1 MGVCDVPAI
10 SAVCNTAGEAAG
22 SVVSAPFEWLAT
34 TTGAAAKVMFE
45 TVWTVLDDTTFV
57 DVTSSGYTEVYNLIF
72 GVAVFI
78 MLGVFLLQ
86 VITGMIRREPAALN
100 RAALGLAKSILGSFV
115 VLTLVGTVLEVTDRV
130 CLGIVHATGTT
141 MAEMGDR
148 LGLLVAGLGAISL
161 RNPGAGAIINIFLA
175 TLAIGGAFLVWL
187 SLLVRK
193 ALLLIAVVFAPL
205 ALAGSSW
212 DHTRAWV
219 GRWASFVVAM
229 IVSKVVIV
237 VIFLVATTQVSA
249 PIDADLKS
257 ISDPIA
263 GIVLML
269 VAGFAPYIAYKA
281 ISFMGF
287 DMYHAMS
294 AEQETKQALNRP
306 IPLPNR
312 RPPVEAKQVLGG
324 GSLDSAGRSTTG
336 TASGP
341 QAVPVTPGATTAMIS
356 ASTQTT
362 AAGTAAPPVAAAML
376 GAEAVQQT
384 AGAAKRLGESVA
396 GTAEQLA
403 TTASAPSGEQPD
415 RQRPDHVD
423 LSPRPPM
430 PQPSDST
437 LDRSGGEPTW
447 PRR

>member
-10 SAVCNTAGEAAG
+10 STVCNTAGNAAG

-34 TTGAAAKVMFE
+34 TTGAAAKLMFE
-45 TVWTVLDDTTFV
+45 TTWTVLDDTTFV
-57 DVTSSGYTEVYNLIF
+57 DVTSSGYTQVYNLIF
-72 GVAVFI
+72 GVAVFV
-78 MLGVFLLQ
+78 MLGFFLLQ
-86 VITGMIRREPAALN
+86 VIAGMIRREPAVLT

-115 VLTLVGTVLEVTDRV
+115 VLTLVGTALEITDRV

-141 MAEMGDR
+141 MAELGDR

-193 ALLLIAVVFAPL
+193 ALLLIAVVFAPF

-229 IVSKVVIV
+229 ILSKVVIV
-237 VIFLVATTQVSA
+237 VIFLIATTQVSA
-249 PIDADLKS
+249 PIDADLKT

-306 IPLPNR
+306 IPLPNK
-312 RPPVEAKQVLGG
+312 RPPVEAKQVLDGG
-324 GSLDSAGRSTTG
+324 GTQGSSGG
-336 TASGP
+336 VTASSPSSGP
-341 QAVPVTPGATTAMIS
+341 KAVPVTPGAAKTSTS
-356 ASTQTT
+356 ASKQTT
-362 AAGTAAPPVAAAML
+362 AAGAEAPPVAAAL
-376 GAEAVQQT
+376 VGAEAVQQT
-384 AGAAKRLGESVA
+384 ASAGKRVGESVA
-396 GTAEQLA
+396 GVAEQHA
-403 TTASAPSGEQPD
+403 TTASEPAG
-415 RQRPDHVD
+415 H
-423 LSPRPPM
+423 RPPM
-430 PQPSDST
+430 PQPADTT
-437 LDRSGGEPTW
+437 LD

>member
-10 SAVCNTAGEAAG
+10 STVCNVAGDAG
-22 SVVSAPFEWLAT
+22 SSVVSAPFEWLAT
-34 TTGAAAKVMFE
+34 TIGVAAKAMFE

-57 DVTSSGYTEVYNLIF
+57 DVTGSGYTKVYNLIF

-78 MLGVFLLQ
+78 MLGFFLLQ
-86 VITGMIRREPAALN
+86 VIGGMIRREPAALT

-115 VLTLVGTVLEVTDRV
+115 VLTLVATALEITDRV
-130 CLGIVHATGTT
+130 CIGIVHATGTT
-141 MAEMGDR
+141 MAQMGDR
-148 LGLLVAGLGAISL
+148 LGLLVAGLGAINMHS
-161 RNPGAGAIINIFLA
+161 PGAGAIINIFLG

-212 DHTRAWV
+212 DHTRAWL

-237 VIFLVATTQVSA
+237 VIFLIATTQVSA

-294 AEQETKQALNRP
+294 AEQETRQALNRP
-306 IPLPNR
+306 IPLPTK
-312 RPPVEAKQVLGG
+312 RPPVEAKQVLDGGTSQG
-324 GSLDSAGRSTTG
+324 GSSGAPASSPSGR
-336 TASGP
+336 
-341 QAVPVTPGATTAMIS
+341 QAAPVTPGAGTSSTSVATESTAS
-356 ASTQTT
+356 GA
-362 AAGTAAPPVAAAML
+362 AAPPVAAAL
-376 GAEAVQQT
+376 VGAEAVKQT
-384 AGAAKRLGESVA
+384 SAAGKRVGETVGGAAEQQA
-396 GTAEQLA
+396 TPAAETPA
-403 TTASAPSGEQPD
+403 
-415 RQRPDHVD
+415 
-423 LSPRPPM
+423 PRPPL
-430 PQPSDST
+430 PQPADTT
-437 LDRSGGEPTW
+437 LDRPGGAPSWPT
-447 PRR
+447 P

>member
-10 SAVCNTAGEAAG
+10 STVCNAATDATG
-22 SVVSAPFEWLAT
+22 SVVSAPFEWLAK
-34 TTGAAAKVMFE
+34 TTGEAAKVMFE

-57 DVTSSGYTEVYNLIF
+57 DVTSSGYTKVYNLIF
-72 GVAVFI
+72 GIAVFI
-78 MLGVFLLQ
+78 MVGFFLLQ
-86 VITGMIRREPAALN
+86 VISGMIRREPAALT
-100 RAALGLAKSILGSFV
+100 RAALGLAKSILGCFV
-115 VLTLVGTVLEVTDRV
+115 VLTLVGTALEITDRV
-130 CLGIVHATGTT
+130 CLGIVHATGSTV
-141 MAEMGDR
+141 AEMGDR
-148 LGLLVAGLGAISL
+148 LGILVAGLGAVSL
-161 RNPGAGAIINIFLA
+161 HNPGAGAIINIFLA

-212 DHTRAWV
+212 DRTRAWV

-229 IVSKVVIV
+229 ILSKVVMV
-237 VIFLVATTQVSA
+237 VIFLIATTQVSA

-306 IPLPNR
+306 IPLPNK
-312 RPPVEAKQVLGG
+312 RPPVEAKQVLDSG
-324 GSLDSAGRSTTG
+324 GSQGSSGSSTSSSP
-336 TASGP
+336 SGP
-341 QAVPVTPGATTAMIS
+341 QSTPVTPGAAETSTS
-356 ASTQTT
+356 ASTQRN
-362 AAGTAAPPVAAAML
+362 AAGATAPPVAAAL
-376 GAEAVQQT
+376 VGAEAVQQT
-384 AGAAKRLGESVA
+384 TGAAKRVGESVA
-396 GTAEQLA
+396 GAAEQHA
-403 TTASAPSGEQPD
+403 TPASEPSD
-415 RQRPDHVD
+415 R
-423 LSPRPPM
+423 RPPM
-430 PQPSDST
+430 PQPADTT
-437 LDRSGGEPTW
+437 LDRSGGEPSW
-447 PRR
+447 PTP

>member
-10 SAVCNTAGEAAG
+10 STVCNTAGDAAG
-22 SVVSAPFEWLAT
+22 SVVSAPFEWLAR

-45 TVWTVLDDTTFV
+45 TVWTLLDDTTFV

-78 MLGVFLLQ
+78 MLGFFLLQ
-86 VITGMIRREPAALN
+86 VIGGMIRREPAALT
-100 RAALGLAKSILGSFV
+100 RATLGLAKSILGSFV
-115 VLTLVGTVLEVTDRV
+115 VLTLVGTALEITDQV

-249 PIDADLKS
+249 PIDSDLKS

-306 IPLPNR
+306 IPLPNK

-324 GSLDSAGRSTTG
+324 GGSQGSSGGSTTG
-336 TASGP
+336 SPTGP
-341 QAVPVTPGATTAMIS
+341 QAAPLTVGPTKTTTS
-356 ASTQTT
+356 ASSQTT
-362 AAGTAAPPVAAAML
+362 AAAGAAAPPAAAAL
-376 GAEAVQQT
+376 VGTEAVQIT
-384 AGAAKRLGESVA
+384 AAAGVRVGDSVA
-396 GTAEQLA
+396 NAAEQHA
-403 TTASAPSGEQPD
+403 TTAAEPTG
-415 RQRPDHVD
+415 
-423 LSPRPPM
+423 PRPPM
-430 PQPSDST
+430 PQPADTT
-437 LDRSGGEPTW
+437 LDRPGGEPTW
-447 PRR
+447 PRP